1 MLMIAGAILIHAA
14 CVLMAGVLIAKGEDT
29 VTIYALTRIL
39 LAVGA
44 GMIGVDIQ
52 NRVRE
57 FIKNA
62 KAQRKSEV

>member
-14 CVLMAGVLIAKGEDT
+14 CVLMAAVLIAKGEDT

-44 GMIGVDIQ
+44 GMIAVDIQ
-52 NRVRE
+52 NRARE